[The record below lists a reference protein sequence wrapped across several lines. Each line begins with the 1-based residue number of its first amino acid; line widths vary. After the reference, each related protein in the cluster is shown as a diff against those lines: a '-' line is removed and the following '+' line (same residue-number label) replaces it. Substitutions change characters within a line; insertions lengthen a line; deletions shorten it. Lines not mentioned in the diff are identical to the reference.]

1 MDSFDPTR
9 TFLVPRQASASS
21 SASAS
26 GNAGDARG
34 QQGSSLS
41 AFLSTLIPIFV
52 ISSIIFL
59 FFLFLQKKYDRVY
72 GPRTFLQTLDSDER
86 SPKQSPGMFGWAK
99 EFRQLADE
107 FVLGHSSLDNY
118 LFLRYFKILILISF
132 VGCLITWPVL
142 FPVNATGGADE
153 ATGFDILS
161 FAKINDSARYW
172 AHSIIG
178 VIFFSFVIYV
188 ITRESLYYAYMRQAY
203 LLSPYNSSKISSKTV
218 LFTDVP
224 EEYRNPGALEH
235 IFPNIRYIW
244 IAADPEDLEDHVDE
258 RDQASVKLEG
268 AEMKLIKNYV
278 KKQIK
283 LNKKNKR
290 GDSEDGRLREQES
303 GTFDI
308 APKER
313 PTHKLKPLIGKKV
326 DTIDWARGE
335 LHRLIPEVAREQ
347 AEKRNPKS
355 KKLAAVFIEFNTM
368 RDAQAAFQQVAHQT
382 PFHLTPRD
390 TGMPP
395 EQVLWNNVNQP
406 WWRRK
411 LWSAFGT
418 ALSTFLC
425 IFWTIP
431 IAFAGI
437 ITNINF
443 ITDKVPFLA
452 WIQDIPPQIL
462 GIVTGLIPV
471 VLVAVMMALVPI
483 ILALI
488 ARQFEPTMPA
498 VQAKVQKWYFPFQVV
513 QVFLVTTFT
522 SAATAVV
529 TKIINDPTTAPT
541 LLAKNLP
548 KASNFYI
555 VYFILQGLMAAALQF
570 LNVVPLLFSLILGKI
585 LDTTPKK
592 MFNRYV
598 TLAGLGWGAFYP
610 KITLLGVIALS
621 YAIIAPLVLGFAT
634 VGFGL
639 MYLGFRYNV
648 LFTLGTQIDT
658 KGECYARA
666 LKQLITG
673 LYIGEICLIGLF
685 AIGSASGGGGLISLG
700 PLIIMVVMLI
710 ATVIWQM
717 EMSSALAKHT
727 RILPAD
733 LLADEYRDE
742 PMEGEAEKGGFQNGH
757 SKKLGTATSDGL
769 YQVPHAAEPPA
780 PPAGIMGKFKAFVF
794 PTKFASAAVLS
805 KYILSPHLT
814 KPVRPYTE
822 KEREE
827 AYLHPAL
834 TAEVPLIWLA
844 RDPHGLSRREVDA
857 CRREIGEG
865 VEVTDEEAWF
875 NEKGKIEWDQTNPQ
889 KAPVWEDAPEC

>member
-1 MDSFDPTR
+1 MGTVHSNAPGSADWTMDSFDPTR

-72 GPRTFLQTLDSDER
+72 GPRTFLQTLDSDE
-86 SPKQSPGMFGWAK
+86 
-99 EFRQLADE
+99 

-142 FPVNATGGADE
+142 FPVNATGGAND

-161 FAKINDSARYW
+161 FANINDSARYW

-188 ITRESLYYAYMRQAY
+188 ITRETLYYAYMRQAY

-235 IFPNIRYIW
+235 VFPNTRYIW

-258 RDQASVKLEG
+258 RNQASIKLEG

-406 WWRRK
+406 WWSRK

-418 ALSTFLC
+418 ALSTSLC

-431 IAFAGI
+431 VAFAGI

-443 ITDKVPFLA
+443 IIDKVPFLA
-452 WIQDIPPQIL
+452 WIADIPPQIL

-488 ARQFEPTMPA
+488 ARQFLPTMPA
-498 VQAKVQKWYFPFQVV
+498 VQAKVQRWYFPFQVV
-513 QVFLVTTFT
+513 QVLLVTTFT
-522 SAATAVV
+522 SAATSVV
-529 TKIINDPTTAPT
+529 TDIIDDPTSAPA
-541 LLAKNLP
+541 LLATNLP

-555 VYFILQGLMAAALQF
+555 VYFVLNGLIAATLQF
-570 LNVVPLLFSLILGKI
+570 LNIVPLLFALFLGKI

-592 MFNRYV
+592 MYNRYV
-598 TLAGLGWGAFYP
+598 TLGGLGWGAFYP
-610 KITLLGVIALS
+610 KMTLLGVIALS
-621 YAIIAPLVLGFAT
+621 YSIIAPLVLGFAT

-648 LFTLGTQIDT
+648 LFTLGTTVDT
-658 KGECYARA
+658 KGDCYARA

-673 LYIGEICLIGLF
+673 LYISEICLIGLF
-685 AIGSASGGGGLISLG
+685 AIGSAGNGLVSLG
-700 PLIIMVVMLI
+700 PLIIMIIMLI
-710 ATVIWQM
+710 ATVIWNM
-717 EMSSALAKHT
+717 ELSNALDKHS
-727 RILPAD
+727 RILPCD
-733 LLADEYRDE
+733 LLADEYRDDVTE
-742 PMEGEAEKGGFQNGH
+742 DVAEKGGATNGH
-757 SKKLGTATSDGL
+757 SKKLGSVTSTGL
-769 YQVPHAAEPPA
+769 YQLPNSADPPA
-780 PPAGIMGKFKAFVF
+780 PPSGLVGKIKSFIF
-794 PTKFASAAVLS
+794 PSKFASAAVLS
-805 KYILSPHLT
+805 RYILSPFLT
-814 KPVRPYTE
+814 HPVRPYTE

-834 TAEVPLIWLA
+834 TAEVPIIWLA

-865 VEVTDEEAWF
+865 IEVTDEEAWF
-875 NEKGKIEWDQTNPQ
+875 NEQGKVEWDKTHPQ
-889 KAPVWEDAPEC
+889 KAPVWEDAPEY